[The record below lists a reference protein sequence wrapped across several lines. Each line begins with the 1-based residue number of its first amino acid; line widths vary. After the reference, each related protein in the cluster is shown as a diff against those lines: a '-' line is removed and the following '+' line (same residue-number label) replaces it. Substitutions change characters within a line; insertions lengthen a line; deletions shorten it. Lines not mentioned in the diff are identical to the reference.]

1 MQKQARKSYTDEFKA
16 SAVKLVVE
24 GGKSQNA
31 VAHDL
36 GITQSTLSVWV
47 RQARADAGDKEA
59 GLTTSERAELAELRK
74 QVRTLTMERDFA
86 KKAAA
91 FFAKEIP

>member
-1 MQKQARKSYTDEFKA
+1 MEKRTRKSYTDEFKA
-16 SAVKLVVE
+16 AAVKLVVE
-24 GGKSQNA
+24 SGKSQSL
-31 VAHDL
+31 VARDL
-36 GITQSTLSVWV
+36 GVVQSVLSVWV
-47 RQARADAGDKEA
+47 RQARADAGDKDA
-59 GLTTSERAELAELRK
+59 GLTTAERAELAELRK